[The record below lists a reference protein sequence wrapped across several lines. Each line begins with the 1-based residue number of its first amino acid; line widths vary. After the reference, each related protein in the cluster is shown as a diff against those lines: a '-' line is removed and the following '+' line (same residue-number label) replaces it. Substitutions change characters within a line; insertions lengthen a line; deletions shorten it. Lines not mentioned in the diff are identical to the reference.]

1 MCWYGVTLIFQCDGC
16 AALYIWRE
24 TGEVTPTEDD
34 YVDGTTSTKEYMPR
48 TCCVAT
54 VKILGESCRVAQMDV
69 YINIEGTHAHCCVCN
84 LYNGGWLV

>member
-1 MCWYGVTLIFQCDGC
+1 MRWYGVTLIFQRDGC

-54 VKILGESCRVAQMDV
+54 VKIRELRERVVEWHKWM
-69 YINIEGTHAHCCVCN
+69 Y
-84 LYNGGWLV
+84 